1 MTGDALAKLERDAVR
16 MVDEKAHEVSSDDL
30 REQDLHVGLHLC
42 QAGLDI
48 GLDLAHVTSSFN
60 KKAGSSPASQSGLP
74 AAKSLCVQ
82 VSSVSRLRGL
92 ARAIP
97 VDPVVMPLG
106 VHGRRERERLAR
118 LGSPAELQQRA

>member
-1 MTGDALAKLERDAVR
+1 MVGDALAKLERDAVR

-82 VSSVSRLRGL
+82 VSSVGALVQRPRRVL
-92 ARAIP
+92 AGP
-97 VDPVVMPLG
+97 
-106 VHGRRERERLAR
+106 AR
-118 LGSPAELQQRA
+118 SDATLPRPAASSTRVFAVA